1 MFSVDIP
8 NFAFYARFPGFSRPT
23 SRRTDPAMAQKPSN
37 PDPQRAVLDAL
48 AQMLPA
54 TAAEIAEAT
63 GLDEAQAAACL
74 DGLAAR
80 YRVMFN
86 PLTKRY
92 SLPKAAG
99 HTGVAA

>member
-1 MFSVDIP
+1 MFGIEIP
-8 NFAFYARFPGFSRPT
+8 AFTFYARFSGLSRP
-23 SRRTDPAMAQKPSN
+23 SRRRSIPAMAQTPAT
-37 PDPQRAVLDAL
+37 PDPQSAVLDAL

-54 TAAEIAEAT
+54 TAAEIAEVT
-63 GLDEAQAAACL
+63 GLSAAAAAACL

-92 SLPKAAG
+92 SLPKATRL
-99 HTGVAA
+99 TGVAA